1 MPRPPARVVDRKQTL
16 IEAVKGYMMSDPKM
30 FQPRPPGRTPA
41 PRLLLLLLAA
51 TVLLPAAAWSAEPP
65 AAASPE
71 QPAAAAQAPE
81 QAGGKKSDKPRKL
94 SRKEI
99 KEATEKLPR
108 KYQTWLEEVDV
119 LITDEERAG
128 FLELEKDYQRDAFI
142 KRFWEVRDRHRG
154 SRNEFYDRYQA
165 RLAEARAAY
174 EGDLKD
180 ARARIFLLNG
190 PPTVALRPR
199 CTVLVPLEAWYYRA
213 SERLSFEFIVVFY
226 RRWGAGPFMIWQP
239 AEGLNVL
246 FQDANAASAAPG
258 RSRNLSAVVEG
269 CIDGDRIA
277 AAINWVARQGI
288 GYNTI
293 QARFEGTPEGPGGE
307 WIATFDSYS
316 TDLPPDAPL
325 LPAALDV
332 AFPGRHQN
340 RTVLQGMVAVPA
352 SAAGLIQLAEHR
364 SHNFVLTGE
373 ILQGRE
379 LFDSFRYKF
388 DFPAGQAQTADGNL
402 PLVFQRYL
410 RPGDYK
416 LIVKLEDLN
425 GKKFFRAEQKLEVP
439 QVDGPMPPPPPTTPQ
454 QIESARMLAEANAAI
469 SNGETTLK
477 IIQPHGELQTGM
489 LRFDTLTTGSNIDK
503 VTFALDGKPLLT
515 KKKPPFSV
523 ELDLGSVPRT
533 RELVATAYDAAGNHL
548 ASDELLVNAPG
559 HRFRLKLVEP
569 QRGKRY
575 QSSLLA
581 RAETEVP
588 EGEAVDRVEF
598 YLNETLLATLY
609 QEPYVQP
616 IVLPKDEPVAY
627 VRAVAYLTDGNS
639 TEELVFVNAP
649 DNLEELE
656 VQYVELYTSVFDRAG
671 RPVEGLAQKDFT
683 VAEDGTRQEVSRFE
697 RVTDLPIHAAVALD
711 TSASMDDDVQTA
723 REAALHFFQQAI
735 RPKDR
740 AALITFN
747 DRPTLA
753 VKFTKDPN
761 ILAGGLAGIKAERGT
776 ALYDTVIFS
785 LYYFNGI
792 KGQRA
797 LILLSD
803 GKDESSRF
811 SFEDA
816 VDYVRRAGVTIY
828 TIGLGDELDRKK
840 LTRLAEETGGRSF
853 FLADVSELAG
863 IYAEVEKELRSKYLI
878 AYQSSNT
885 SSESTFRAVDVK
897 VNRPGL
903 EAKTIRGYYP

>member
-1 MPRPPARVVDRKQTL
+1 
-16 IEAVKGYMMSDPKM
+16 MMSDPKR
-30 FQPRPPGRTPA
+30 FQSRPPGRTPA
-41 PRLLLLLLAA
+41 RRLLLLLVAA
-51 TVLLPAAAWSAEPP
+51 VLLPATAWPASQSAAPP
-65 AAASPE
+65 AA
-71 QPAAAAQAPE
+71 QPAAAQPAPPQQGTAAGQAPE
-81 QAGGKKSDKPRKL
+81 KASEAGEKEKKSDKPKKM

-99 KEATEKLPR
+99 KAATEKLPG
-108 KYQTWLEEVDV
+108 KYQTWLEEVDP
-119 LITDEERAG
+119 LITEEERAS

-142 KRFWEVRDRHRG
+142 KRFWDVRDSYKG
-154 SRNEFYDRYQA
+154 SSRNEFYDRYQI
-165 RLAEARAAY
+165 RLTEARSAFDN
-174 EGDLKD
+174 DLKD
-180 ARARIFLLNG
+180 ARARILLLNG
-190 PPTVALRPR
+190 PPTVAFRPR

-213 SERLSFEFIVVFY
+213 SDRLNFEFVVVFY

-258 RSRNLSAVVEG
+258 RNRNLGAVVEG
-269 CIDGDRIA
+269 CIDGDKIA
-277 AAINWVARQGI
+277 AAINWVARQGL
-288 GYNTI
+288 GYNSI
-293 QARFEGTPEGPGGE
+293 QARFEGTPDGPGGE

-316 TDLPPDAPL
+316 TDIPPDAPL
-325 LPAALDV
+325 LPATVDV

-340 RTVLQGMVAVPA
+340 RTVFQGVVAVPA
-352 SAAGLIQLAEHR
+352 SAAGQIQLGEHR

-373 ILQGRE
+373 ILQGKE

-388 DFPAGQAQTADGNL
+388 DFPVGQEQTAEGSL
-402 PLVFQRYL
+402 PLIFQRYL
-410 RPGDYK
+410 LPGDYK
-416 LIVKLEDLN
+416 MIVKLEDLN
-425 GKKFFRAEQKLEVP
+425 GKKFFRTEKQLKVP
-439 QVDGPMPPPPPTTPQ
+439 QVDGPAPPPPPTTPQ
-454 QIESARMLAEANAAI
+454 EIESARMLAEANAAI
-469 SNGETTLK
+469 SNGETTVK

-489 LRFDTLTTGSNIDK
+489 LRFDTLTTGTNIDK
-503 VTFALDGKPLLT
+503 VTFSLDGKPLLT

-533 RELVATAYDAAGNHL
+533 RELVATAYDVGGNQL

-559 HRFRLKLVEP
+559 HRFRVKLVEP

-581 RAETEVP
+581 RVETEVP

-616 IVLPKDEPVAY
+616 IVLPKEEPVAY
-627 VRAVAYLTDGNS
+627 VRAVAYLADGNS

-671 RPVEGLAQKDFT
+671 RPVEGLEQKDFT
-683 VAEDGTRQEVSRFE
+683 IAEDGTRQEVSRFE
-697 RVTDLPIHAAVALD
+697 RVTNLPIHATVALD
-711 TSASMDDDVQTA
+711 TSASMEDNVQTA
-723 REAALHFFQQAI
+723 REAALQFFQQAI

-740 AALITFN
+740 GALITFN

-761 ILAGGLAGIKAERGT
+761 TLAGGLAGIKAERGT

-797 LILLSD
+797 LLLLSD
-803 GKDESSRF
+803 GKDEGSRF
-811 SFEDA
+811 SYEDA
-816 VDYVRRAGVTIY
+816 LEYARRAGVTIY
-828 TIGLGDELDRKK
+828 TIGLGKEVEKRKMEK
-840 LTRLAEETGGRSF
+840 IAEETGGRSF
-853 FLADVSELAG
+853 FVQNATELDA
-863 IYAEVEKELRSKYLI
+863 IYSTIEKELRSQYLI
-878 AYQSSNT
+878 AYQSGNT
-885 SSESTFRAVDVK
+885 TGANEFRTVDLK
-897 VNRPGL
+897 VSQPGV
-903 EAKTIRGYYP
+903 EAKTMRGYYP

>member
-1 MPRPPARVVDRKQTL
+1 
-16 IEAVKGYMMSDPKM
+16 MSDPKRLHS
-30 FQPRPPGRTPA
+30 RPLGRTPA
-41 PRLLLLLLAA
+41 RRLLLLILAA
-51 TVLLPAAAWSAEPP
+51 ALLPSASAWPAEQPAEQPAAPP
-65 AAASPE
+65 AAAP
-71 QPAAAAQAPE
+71 QQAPPDGAAAPGSGEKADD
-81 QAGGKKSDKPRKL
+81 KKAERAKKMT
-94 SRKEI
+94 RKEI
-99 KEATEKLPR
+99 KEATEKLPG
-108 KYQTWLEEVDV
+108 KYKTWLEEVDV
-119 LITDEERAG
+119 LITDDERQS

-142 KRFWEVRDRHRG
+142 KRFWEVRDTFKG
-154 SRNEFYDRYQA
+154 SRNEFYDRYQV
-165 RLAEARAAY
+165 RLAEARAAF
-174 EGDLKD
+174 DNNLKD
-180 ARARIFLLNG
+180 QRARIFLLNG
-190 PPTVALRPR
+190 PPTVLLRPR
-199 CTVLVPLEAWYYRA
+199 CSVLVPVEAWYYRE
-213 SERLSFEFIVVFY
+213 SERLNFEFIVVFY

-239 AEGLNVL
+239 AEGLNAL
-246 FQDANAASAAPG
+246 FQDANAANAGPS
-258 RSRNLSAVVEG
+258 RTRNLNAVVEG
-269 CIDGDRIA
+269 CIDGDKVA

-288 GYNTI
+288 GYSSI

-325 LPAALDV
+325 LPASLEV
-332 AFPGRHQN
+332 GFPGRHQN
-340 RTVLQGMVAVPA
+340 RTVLQGVVDVPA
-352 SAAGLIQLAEHR
+352 SAAGQIQLADHR

-373 ILQGRE
+373 ILQGKE

-388 DFPAGQAQTADGNL
+388 DFPVGDQTADGGL
-402 PLVFQRYL
+402 PLIFQRYL

-416 LIVKLEDLN
+416 MILKLEDLN
-425 GKKFFRAEQKLEVP
+425 AKKFFRIEKPLKVP
-439 QVDGPMPPPPPTTPQ
+439 QVDTAMPPPPPTTPQ
-454 QIESARMLAEANAAI
+454 EIESARMLAEANAAI
-469 SNGETTLK
+469 SNGETTVK

-489 LRFDTLTTGSNIDK
+489 LRFDTMTTGTNIDK

-515 KKKPPFSV
+515 KRKPPFSV
-523 ELDLGSVPRT
+523 ELDMGSVPRT
-533 RELVATAYDAAGNHL
+533 RTLSATAYDAGGNQLAG
-548 ASDELLVNAPG
+548 DELLVNAPG
-559 HRFRLKLVEP
+559 HRFRVKLVEP

-598 YLNETLLATLY
+598 YLNETLIATLY

-616 IVLPKDEPVAY
+616 IVLPKEEPVAY
-627 VRAVAYLTDGNS
+627 VRTVAYLTDGNS

-656 VQYVELYTSVFDRAG
+656 VQYVELYTSVLDRGG
-671 RPVEGLAQKDFT
+671 RPVEGLEQKDFT

-697 RVTDLPIHAAVALD
+697 KVTDLPIHATVALD
-711 TSASMDDDVQTA
+711 VSASMDDNVQTA
-723 REAALHFFQQAI
+723 REAALQFFQQAI

-740 AALITFN
+740 GALITFN

-761 ILAGGLAGIKAERGT
+761 TLAGGLAGIKAERGT

-797 LILLSD
+797 LLLLSD

-816 VDYVRRAGVTIY
+816 VDYARRAGVTIY
-828 TIGLGDELDRKK
+828 TIGLGEDLDRKK

-853 FLADVSELAG
+853 FLQDVNDLAG
-863 IYAEVEKELRSKYLI
+863 IYTEVEKELRSKYLI

-885 SSESTFRAVDVK
+885 SNESTFRSVEVK
-897 VNRPGL
+897 VNRPGM